1 MSNYDYFYRQS
12 QRFLKSY
19 GTILSPLTSHLSP
32 LTSHLSPLIPSHL
45 NDAVIRLSH
54 ILIDGD

>member
-19 GTILSPLTSHLSP
+19 GTILSPLTSYL
-32 LTSHLSPLIPSHL
+32 LFLIPSHL
-45 NDAVIRLSH
+45 YDAVIRLSH
-54 ILIDGD
+54 ILVDSD